1 MRGQGPQLPPQLNM
15 SDLPPHQRSSSK
27 ALVAGLSM
35 SLIVVAGVAA
45 YSIFNRTRA
54 DAKIASLNEQVA
66 SLTSQL
72 EDSQKENAELKAM
85 GIKVR
90 TMPVTLK
97 IDRDG
102 INAGYNLYVY
112 NQAKTSLRFHYMVRG
127 NEVRGSKITR
137 TVIDGGRFIIIPGLA
152 LGDVVNIN
160 CEDYDDRSVT
170 IK

>member
-1 MRGQGPQLPPQLNM
+1 M
-15 SDLPPHQRSSSK
+15 
-27 ALVAGLSM
+27 ALVASLSAL
-35 SLIVVAGVAA
+35 LIVVTSVAA
-45 YSIFNRTRA
+45 YSVYKRTKA
-54 DAKIASLNEQVA
+54 DAEIASLNGQVA

-72 EDSQKENAELKAM
+72 EDSQKENAELKAL

-90 TMPVTLK
+90 TMPVTLR

-102 INAGYNLYVY
+102 INAGFNLYVH
-112 NQAKTSLRFHYMVRG
+112 NQAKTPLQFHYMVRG

-137 TVIDGGRFIIIPGLA
+137 AVIDGGSFIIIPGLA
-152 LGDVVNIN
+152 SGDVVNIN